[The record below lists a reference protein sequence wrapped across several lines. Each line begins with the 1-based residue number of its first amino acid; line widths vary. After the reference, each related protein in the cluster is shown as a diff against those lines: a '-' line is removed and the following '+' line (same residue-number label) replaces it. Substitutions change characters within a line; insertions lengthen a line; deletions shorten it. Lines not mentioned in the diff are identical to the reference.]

1 MLQSPNTLACANPPG
16 LRSAATSSRTGLSF
30 AIPRCHALYTKIS
43 STDAFFQ
50 HPSGR
55 RSLVENLELALVGDL
70 HQGIECV
77 HGMRGFVSM
86 TRPSSSLGAGEGSAH
101 GVPES
106 AQPTEDVVDRR
117 GFAVHHV
124 VGALAIARLGA
135 VVVPLVVPSLGMRR
149 AAAALSD
156 LRSGPNFGGDV
167 VSTLKAMGSQPLR
180 TAYRRPWQNGI
191 AERWVSSVGRELL
204 DHVIVLNRRHLRRL
218 VGRLLLRS

>member
-1 MLQSPNTLACANPPG
+1 MRARDAR
-16 LRSAATSSRTGLSF
+16 LRQ
-30 AIPRCHALYTKIS
+30 H
-43 STDAFFQ
+43 DEAFIIF
-50 HPSGR
+50 
-55 RSLVENLELALVGDL
+55 
-70 HQGIECV
+70 I
-77 HGMRGFVSM
+77 
-86 TRPSSSLGAGEGSAH
+86 GAGEGSAH

-124 VGALAIARLGA
+124 VGALAIARLDA